1 MEIISGDSML
11 IVDLANEI
19 YLENSSPSDTGIP
32 AISFWIRSS
41 IGQLNLLLYE
51 NFCVDFEGGSYEIL
65 GGFGTLASGIVKKM
79 YELYRINLDI
89 RHTMQGIYGDSV
101 IIAKDQEFSIT
112 RINKSEVLKT
122 LTSLKKDAIAEL
134 TMMVHYYRSF
144 NNGNGTVSQVA
155 GDDFIRGHFA
165 GTEEQYIRDDFS
177 GI

>member
-1 MEIISGDSML
+1 
-11 IVDLANEI
+11 
-19 YLENSSPSDTGIP
+19 
-32 AISFWIRSS
+32 
-41 IGQLNLLLYE
+41 
-51 NFCVDFEGGSYEIL
+51 
-65 GGFGTLASGIVKKM
+65 M

-101 IIAKDQEFSIT
+101 ITAKDQEFSIT
-112 RINKSEVLKT
+112 KINKSEVLKT

-155 GDDFIRGHFA
+155 GDDTVRGYFR
-165 GTEEQYIRDDFS
+165 GDDTWYARNDFN